1 MGYGK
6 GVLTRVATTP
16 AETDLGRLYSYAF
29 IIGNVNKPSGR
40 FVYLVLDIAIG
51 DTAIRY
57 ATISALASASLGIYN
72 QTNLALK
79 GIKSHSPT
87 CCLNL
92 YANLANPAEE
102 RANCDSS
109 VDTTLSL
116 LRFQRASDGLDTGV
130 LGKGAGLYK
139 SGPSKEKVLSLGSA
153 TDLSCV
159 HGTSMLE
166 NNTYI
171 TGDNKGLSS
180 YLFEQSAISD
190 SNAASGFVA
199 AFSQSSIRD
208 TTPDVLG
215 AWYDDDT
222 RTQCTFDKGIC
233 GGTSQTCH
241 GRGPAFQKLELGVS
255 SCYEICRRV
264 SAGAKFL
271 YDSLDT
277 VRTAVADSSV
287 KLYHV
292 ISSDPVLK
300 VAIRSE
306 ITNRLSKTYN
316 TFNFRFQAEYYLRPA
331 PQHSA
336 QFSQQ
341 EQQMGQ
347 ALSTLRKHIT
357 TRKPK
362 ISSGSFP
369 KSVLLYV
376 GEMSIPYAWSPN
388 IIGVQSFR
396 VGQLI
401 MIISPSEGTNMTG
414 RRWKAGVSAAAV
426 SKGNM
431 SSTSKVVLGGPAN
444 TYAHYAATP
453 EEHGIQR
460 RYEGA
465 STLYGQW
472 EANAY
477 MYLSE
482 QYIGYFSSSNS
493 SQRIADSLPPNNVDT
508 SISLVVGVT
517 SSQPKTSYTIGSVMN
532 ATSVGAYPRNNLR
545 QEGTSA
551 EVQKSNIRTWIKVRD
566 NADWFLLYPC
576 YRDDSLLSSSHVVLN
591 WEMESVLL
599 RARIGPSSIRT
610 AT

>member
-57 ATISALASASLGIYN
+57 ATISALASANTKITDANINRS
-72 QTNLALK
+72 
-79 GIKSHSPT
+79 
-87 CCLNL
+87 L

-171 TGDNKGLSS
+171 TG
-180 YLFEQSAISD
+180 
-190 SNAASGFVA
+190 A

-508 SISLVVGVT
+508 SISLVVG
-517 SSQPKTSYTIGSVMN
+517 PKTSYTIGSVMN

-566 NADWFLLYPC
+566 NADWFLLYPYGEC
-576 YRDDSLLSSSHVVLN
+576 AAKGTYRSKFYKDSNV
-591 WEMESVLL
+591 
-599 RARIGPSSIRT
+599 IGGAITTSTETSGT
-610 AT
+610 SL